1 MILNLASIIAAATAN
16 LPGGTVIACP
26 QHAVQADCQFRG
38 ASTLQAAIEATPDGG
53 TLVIRPGEYVAEGGR
68 NTAFQ
73 DATLPSFLT
82 IADRSITI
90 RADAGAVLVGN
101 PKAPSTAITLV
112 HANATI
118 SGLEVRGFT
127 YASDEDALYDGHGIF
142 AIDSR
147 LTLDKVRLA
156 HISKMAVSA
165 RGDSQLTARDVTISD
180 SHVGFWLRET
190 SYARISRATVERGSV
205 VGLCAYAQS
214 SAHISDSRFSGFAD
228 DGIFS
233 DDDASLFVS
242 RTTVSDNRPF
252 GIRASGNSRISVSQ
266 SAVHGNAAD
275 FGTEGKGEIRHDPS

>member
-1 MILNLASIIAAATAN
+1 MMLGVASIIAAAT
-16 LPGGTVIACP
+16 VIACP
-26 QHAVQADCQFRG
+26 QDAVQADCGFRG
-38 ASTLQAAIEATPDGG
+38 AGALQAAIDATPDGG

-68 NTAFQ
+68 SSAFQ

-90 RADAGAVLVGN
+90 RADNGAVLVGN
-101 PKAPSTAITLV
+101 PKAASTAITLV
-112 HANATI
+112 NANATI
-118 SGLEVRGFT
+118 SGIEVRDFT

-147 LTLDKVRLA
+147 LTLDRVRLA
-156 HISKMAVSA
+156 RISKMAVSA
-165 RGDSQLTARDVTISD
+165 RGDSQLTARHVTISD

-190 SYARISRATVERGSV
+190 AYARISHAVVERGPV

-233 DDDASLFVS
+233 DDDAVLFVA
-242 RTTVSDNRPF
+242 RTEVSDNRPF

-266 SAVHGNAAD
+266 STVHGNAED
-275 FGTEGKGEIRHDPS
+275 FGTEGKGEIRRDP